1 MIKRYLD
8 EVVKETKLLFV
19 SYIQSQFIN
28 GKKSNPKDKTFSTSK
43 NRLHLND
50 KNGLAKSFET
60 DSTSGL
66 QNNNIEITLQSNK
79 PYAAIHNYGG
89 FIRATPV
96 SKTNPTTG
104 VQRQT
109 YKMSL
114 FFWHL
119 YFTSKNEYWKI
130 MALSVNKKGGV
141 NIPKRPYF
149 DDGIKDLK
157 ENLNKD
163 FVSNIFLP
171 KMIEYWNYKM
181 QELK

>member
-19 SYIQSQFIN
+19 SYIQNQFLFGN
-28 GKKSNPKDKTFSTSK
+28 KYTPETATKSLKD
-43 NRLHLND
+43 RLQLRD

-60 DSTSGL
+60 DSKSEL
-66 QNNNIEITLQSNK
+66 ANNNIEITLQSNK
-79 PYAAIHNYGG
+79 PYAAIHNFGG
-89 FIRATPV
+89 FIKATPIT
-96 SKTNPTTG
+96 KTNPITG

-149 DDGIKDLK
+149 DEGIKDLK

-163 FVSNIFLP
+163 FVSNVFLP
-171 KMIEYWNYKM
+171 KMIEYWNYKIS
-181 QELK
+181 ELK